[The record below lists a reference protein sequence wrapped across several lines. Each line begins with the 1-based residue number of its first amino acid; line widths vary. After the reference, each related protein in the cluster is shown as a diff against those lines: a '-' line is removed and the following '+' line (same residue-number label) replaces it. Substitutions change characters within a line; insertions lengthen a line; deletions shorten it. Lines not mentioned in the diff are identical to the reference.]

1 MTEKHL
7 NIHDLAEREG
17 VPVATV
23 YRWNSRNEG
32 PRYMIIGRHVRYKLA
47 DVEVWESSRYKGG
60 GRAA

>member
-23 YRWNSRNEG
+23 YRWNSRNED
-32 PRYMIIGRHVRYKLA
+32 RKSV
-47 DVEVWESSRYKGG
+47 V
-60 GRAA
+60 